1 MQKETLKNNL
11 RNRCD
16 SCGET
21 TSCRKYNLS
30 YLCVTC
36 LRMDNT
42 GTPRD
47 SRGKVFS
54 GESVTLITPDDP
66 KPYRNRK
73 RKK

>member
-1 MQKETLKNNL
+1 
-11 RNRCD
+11 
-16 SCGET
+16 
-21 TSCRKYNLS
+21 
-30 YLCVTC
+30 
-36 LRMDNT
+36 MDNT